1 MRADPILRSTGNSRM
16 TSQYDIII
24 IGAGHNGLV
33 AAAYLARAGKKVLL
47 LERRAVPG
55 GQLVS
60 ETVAKDFTIDAIHA
74 GARLRPDIAREL
86 GLSLPCLLYTSDAA
100 DERSSVDLGGR
111 RIIKKKKSSKP

>member
-1 MRADPILRSTGNSRM
+1 M

-60 ETVAKDFTIDAIHA
+60 ETVAKDFTIDA
-74 GARLRPDIAREL
+74 
-86 GLSLPCLLYTSDAA
+86 
-100 DERSSVDLGGR
+100 
-111 RIIKKKKSSKP
+111 

>member
-1 MRADPILRSTGNSRM
+1 M

-86 GLSLPCLLYTSDAA
+86 TARACNSTRWPPAPI
-100 DERSSVDLGGR
+100 RSGCCRKGTPHAGPNSWP
-111 RIIKKKKSSKP
+111 S